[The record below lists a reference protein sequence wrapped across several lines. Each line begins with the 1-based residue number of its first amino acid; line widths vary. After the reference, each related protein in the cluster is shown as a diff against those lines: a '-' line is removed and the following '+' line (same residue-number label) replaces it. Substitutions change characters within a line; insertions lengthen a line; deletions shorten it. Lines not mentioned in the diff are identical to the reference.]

1 MTSGEVSGLDL
12 SIVPWKGG
20 IYIVL
25 VLLLPWNADTG
36 NGVRHAAEVTGRIR
50 WRSAHRRDR
59 QLCLLYVTPYWWAI
73 LWYSGRFYSR
83 GKNAWGIIKTFSD
96 IDNVNVLRCDRKGF
110 LIQYMMV
117 CFLHEGVRRSHI
129 PVLPIFEKQS
139 ENLLSD
145 CGAQSGRYWTCCL
158 QCTLL
163 WSFCISPCIFL
174 CRKEEEVTTVI
185 IAYHGYT
192 AWGMILVWGKDVC

>member
-1 MTSGEVSGLDL
+1 M
-12 SIVPWKGG
+12 
-20 IYIVL
+20 
-25 VLLLPWNADTG
+25 
-36 NGVRHAAEVTGRIR
+36 
-50 WRSAHRRDR
+50 
-59 QLCLLYVTPYWWAI
+59 
-73 LWYSGRFYSR
+73 
-83 GKNAWGIIKTFSD
+83 FSD

-117 CFLHEGVRRSHI
+117 CFLNEGVRRSHI

-192 AWGMILVWGKDVC
+192 AWGMILVWGKDVCQLITWAAAIQSWPLKNDLSVLCILHLKSQTRVQYSPLKLTEALIPLLTELQAFLAEAMSAMTRTSPAIPSKSVRSSGCL